1 MKGIELSRGFYI
13 EYGMPMLKK
22 SFPELLDKIA
32 VGLVGHG
39 SECFGF
45 DDDISK
51 DHDFSAGFCIWLPEE
66 YEHEYGFKLSRVY
79 SSLPNEYMGIVR
91 LRQSGGYTGRGVMT
105 IEDFYRRY
113 TGNPGVPNS
122 IKDWLYLPAQALAE
136 AVNGEVF
143 YDPLGKFTG
152 IRNKI
157 KAGMPEDVRLKRIAS
172 LLFDTAQSGQYNFKR
187 CLAHGEYGAAVIALS
202 KFMESYASVVCL
214 INSVYPPYYKWL
226 IRTASLQPLL
236 GAESNRLNTLQSLYG
251 ESPEKCQTEIELIC
265 KALINVLIEHGLC
278 RQMGDFLEP
287 YCYAVNDKI
296 HTEWLRNMPV
306 ML

>member
-1 MKGIELSRGFYI
+1 
-13 EYGMPMLKK
+13 
-22 SFPELLDKIA
+22 
-32 VGLVGHG
+32 
-39 SECFGF
+39 
-45 DDDISK
+45 
-51 DHDFSAGFCIWLPEE
+51 
-66 YEHEYGFKLSRVY
+66 
-79 SSLPNEYMGIVR
+79 
-91 LRQSGGYTGRGVMT
+91 MT

-278 RQMGDFLEP
+278 RPMGDFLEP